1 MGHSTRRKGA
11 RDSDASHADE
21 RDASSLHAVLAPGE
35 AVANDTTTREA
46 GDASAAEIAS
56 GVFAKRG
63 THAGREVVERVLRS
77 ADEARHRGDSF
88 RRWRRLGAPPEW
100 QSLSIPQRRA
110 VEVLFWGLRIDH
122 DDAW

>member
-1 MGHSTRRKGA
+1 MTPAGS
-11 RDSDASHADE
+11 
-21 RDASSLHAVLAPGE
+21 
-35 AVANDTTTREA
+35 EA
-46 GDASAAEIAS
+46 GDASAVEIAS

-63 THAGREVVERVLRS
+63 AHAGREVVERVLRS
-77 ADEARHRGDSF
+77 ADEARRRGDSF

-110 VEVLFWGLRIDH
+110 VEVLFWGLRVDH